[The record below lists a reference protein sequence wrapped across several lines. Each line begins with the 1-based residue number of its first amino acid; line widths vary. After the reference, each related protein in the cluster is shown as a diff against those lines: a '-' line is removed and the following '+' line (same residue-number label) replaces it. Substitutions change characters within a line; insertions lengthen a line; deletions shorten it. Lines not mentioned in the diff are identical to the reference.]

1 MLYVFFT
8 GISIFD
14 SDMDV
19 TLPWSLEGNWAVAA
33 LVVLKIINGNF
44 EADYLK
50 SHSYRKTFKVSIF
63 SINVTFST
71 KCHI

>member
-1 MLYVFFT
+1 MA
-8 GISIFD
+8 
-14 SDMDV
+14 V
-19 TLPWSLEGNWAVAA
+19 TLPWSLGGNWAVAVLVA
-33 LVVLKIINGNF
+33 LKMINGTF

-71 KCHI
+71 